1 MVVTIPAVPV
11 PKDGSIRT
19 PIDFTLKR
27 DWRFDPKRRIFES
40 DTAEKFS
47 AGSDL
52 PEGSKIVYKLPDL
65 ARADP
70 SKLSKPERD
79 LRRYMQV
86 ILPPGE
92 SPEKYVR
99 VVRRWTPVEE
109 AHVAPDVSLP

>member
-1 MVVTIPAVPV
+1 MTIPAVPL

-27 DWRFDPKRRIFES
+27 DWRFDSKRRVFES
-40 DTAEKFS
+40 DTGEKFS
-47 AGSDL
+47 VRSEL

-70 SKLSKPERD
+70 STLSEPERD

-92 SPEKYVR
+92 SPDKYLK

-109 AHVAPDVSLP
+109 AHVAPEVSLPG